1 MRELRKYNI
10 VLHNV
15 IPRSSPVSYRVSSD
29 CKAEGIDRYG
39 GAVCGVGAKALRF
52 TTLHGVTRV
61 CINKAPFGARSL
73 GVYELPD
80 VQPMRRRYI
89 NP

>member
-1 MRELRKYNI
+1 MAKY
-10 VLHNV
+10 
-15 IPRSSPVSYRVSSD
+15 RDSPHVYRVSSD

-39 GAVCGVGAKALRF
+39 GGCVRRCKSLTLYDF
-52 TTLHGVTRV
+52 TRVTRV
-61 CINKAPFGARSL
+61 CINKAPFGARNL